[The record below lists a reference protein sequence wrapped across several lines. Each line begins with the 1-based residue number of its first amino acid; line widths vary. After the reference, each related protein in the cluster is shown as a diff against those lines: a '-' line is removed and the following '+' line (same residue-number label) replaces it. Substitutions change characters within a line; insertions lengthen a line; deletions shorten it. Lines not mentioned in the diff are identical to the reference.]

1 MMMKTVSEIS
11 QWAYEKSQR
20 ASSAGWDSILITWKN
35 TNQSNLKN
43 IINLK
48 KSNTFMTNK
57 LMQGLMRGQSINIY

>member
-1 MMMKTVSEIS
+1 MGVSKNPSELR
-11 QWAYEKSQR
+11 QL
-20 ASSAGWDSILITWKN
+20 AGIQSWLPEKN